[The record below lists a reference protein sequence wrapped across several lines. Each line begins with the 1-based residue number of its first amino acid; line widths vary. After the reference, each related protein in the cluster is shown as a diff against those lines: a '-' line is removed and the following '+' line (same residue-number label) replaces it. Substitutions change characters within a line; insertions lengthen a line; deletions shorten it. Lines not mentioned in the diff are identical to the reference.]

1 MKKND
6 QYQDQGLRKA
16 VQRKNEAAEKMS
28 LPEDF
33 ADRLMLRIQQQE
45 APTKRRRAWFY
56 PAIGIAATIAL
67 LFSVGVVL
75 NNQDGEKPNLV
86 AQTDTMKVVPQKENV
101 KKTDI
106 REMADT
112 VKTVK
117 EILKITKPPRHYMAK
132 KEKRTETTPEPD
144 FVDEIALAE
153 MALAEEEQ
161 RMAEMILQMN
171 GSQQNDYQEMTRE
184 IRQRGERLTQ
194 QVEMAISD
202 DTY

>member
-1 MKKND
+1 
-6 QYQDQGLRKA
+6 
-16 VQRKNEAAEKMS
+16 
-28 LPEDF
+28 
-33 ADRLMLRIQQQE
+33 
-45 APTKRRRAWFY
+45 
-56 PAIGIAATIAL
+56 
-67 LFSVGVVL
+67 
-75 NNQDGEKPNLV
+75 
-86 AQTDTMKVVPQKENV
+86 MKVVPQKENV

-171 GSQQNDYQEMTRE
+171 GSQQNDYQEITRE
-184 IRQRGERLTQ
+184 IRQRGKRLTQ